1 MARHFLKDDDVTAA
15 EQAEILELAGELK
28 AAPYSRRPFAGPKTV
43 ALIFDKT
50 STRTRVSFTVGVADL
65 GGNPMTIDTGTSQ
78 MGKKE
83 SIADT
88 ARVLE
93 RQVATIVWRTYAH
106 AGLEEMAQ
114 YSSVPV
120 INSLS
125 DDYHPCQILA
135 DLLTIKEHKGQLKGK
150 KFAYVGDASNNMANS
165 YLIGMA
171 LAGMHV
177 AVAGPSQYLPNA
189 AIVARAQEIAAQQ
202 GGSVLVTTDAAEAVA
217 GADAVATDTWISMG
231 QEDEKEQ
238 RIKDFAGFTVDQ
250 ALMAKANSDA
260 IFLHCLPAYRGYEV
274 SAEVI
279 DGTQSVI
286 WDEAEN
292 RLHAQ
297 KALMVWLAER
307 SKKKAAFPRLT
318 SVGPVVCLVLA
329 LSSQLTQLSPALANP
344 SPAPVSGSS
353 DIDRIAAK
361 TQRFANTL
369 IGKLPSTAGRSA
381 RAHGYF
387 LRITSVDGAPRWVT
401 MDYWAT
407 RIELEFVHGR
417 ISKASVG

>member
-1 MARHFLKDDDVTAA
+1 MVRHFLKDDDVTAA
-15 EQAEILELAGELK
+15 EQAEILQLARELK

-65 GGNPMTIDTGTSQ
+65 GGNPMTIDTGVSQ

-88 ARVLE
+88 ARVLD
-93 RQVATIVWRTYAH
+93 RQVATIVWRTYSH
-106 AGLEEMAQ
+106 SGLEEMAAH
-114 YSSVPV
+114 SNVPV

-135 DLLTIKEHKGQLKGK
+135 DLLTILEHKGNLKGK
-150 KFAYVGDASNNMANS
+150 KFAYIGDASNNMANS

-177 AVAGPSQYLPNA
+177 AVAGPSGYLPNA
-189 AIVARAQEIAAQQ
+189 GVVARAQEIAAAQ
-202 GGSVLVTTDAAEAVA
+202 GGSVLVTTDATEAVA

-238 RIKDFAGFTVDQ
+238 RIKDFAGFTVDSS
-250 ALMAKANSDA
+250 LMAAANSDA

-274 SAEVI
+274 SAEVL
-279 DGTQSVI
+279 DGDQSVI

-297 KALMVWLAER
+297 KALMTWLAEQ
-307 SKKKAAFPRLT
+307 
-318 SVGPVVCLVLA
+318 V
-329 LSSQLTQLSPALANP
+329 
-344 SPAPVSGSS
+344 
-353 DIDRIAAK
+353 
-361 TQRFANTL
+361 
-369 IGKLPSTAGRSA
+369 
-381 RAHGYF
+381 
-387 LRITSVDGAPRWVT
+387 
-401 MDYWAT
+401 
-407 RIELEFVHGR
+407 
-417 ISKASVG
+417 